1 MSRLIWADVETT
13 GTNPARHFAWDVA
26 LIVREDGLADAEHQ
40 WFIKPDLRTAEPMAL
55 RVGHY
60 YERTAG
66 LKAAGSREKAPK
78 WADPVKLAPE
88 LAALLDGAVFI
99 GQNPWFDASFISALL
114 LRHGQVLTAD
124 YHYRDIG
131 SLVTG
136 FLRGTGR
143 VPAPGMKLD
152 ALAACLGL
160 DPLSYERH
168 SALGDVRLERDM
180 WDEVWGGDS

>member
-1 MSRLIWADVETT
+1 MSRLIVADVETT
-13 GTNPARHFAWDVA
+13 GTDPARHFAWDVA

-78 WADPVKLAPE
+78 WTDPVKLAPE
-88 LAALLDGAVFI
+88 LARLLDGAVLI
-99 GQNPWFDASFISALL
+99 GQNPWFDASFLSALL
-114 LRHGQVLTAD
+114 QRHGQVLTAD
-124 YHYRDIG
+124 YHYRDLG

-136 FLRGTGR
+136 YLRGTGR
-143 VPAPGMKLD
+143 VPDPRMKLD
-152 ALAACLGL
+152 ALAVALGL

-168 SALGDVRLERDM
+168 SALGDCRLERDM
-180 WDEVWGGDS
+180 WDEVMTP